1 LNVKD
6 KSKGTVQSQKKS
18 EKEKGKWRRMKGE
31 PEDRMPR

>member
-1 LNVKD
+1 M
-6 KSKGTVQSQKKS
+6 SKISPKALFNSKKKS